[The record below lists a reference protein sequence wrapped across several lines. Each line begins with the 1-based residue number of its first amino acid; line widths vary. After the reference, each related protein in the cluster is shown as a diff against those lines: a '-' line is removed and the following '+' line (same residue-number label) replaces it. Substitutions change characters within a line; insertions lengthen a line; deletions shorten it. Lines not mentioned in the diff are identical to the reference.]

1 MATIPAD
8 KSVRLDGMTVNE
20 RLFEFG
26 LIDAFDAAVNS
37 RNREQAYPSSY
48 ALSSRASRHHK
59 PSMRYLQIRSATVF
73 EPRCQQECDA

>member
-1 MATIPAD
+1 VATIPAD

-37 RNREQAYPSSY
+37 RNREQAISVLIR
-48 ALSSRASRHHK
+48 AKLSREQASQTVNAVFADPK
-59 PSMRYLQIRSATVF
+59 RYGF
-73 EPRCQQECDA
+73 